1 MLPTSGSSEEIKTAY
16 YILVIPE
23 WFKSLSAYSIFGLII
38 LGPLYYYA
46 RLHRS
51 AKLKFYED
59 RISIKGERI
68 DLTFFYRTINKIFC
82 NDLHNLLRKPKGIL
96 QFVIRQHGGT
106 ETTFRIKHYE
116 QGEEILSKLTAL
128 EDTRFAF
135 YNDEMS
141 GEHHDE

>member
-1 MLPTSGSSEEIKTAY
+1 MVPTTYSSGEIKTAY

-23 WFKSLSAYSIFGLII
+23 WFKKLSAYSIFCLII

-46 RLHRS
+46 RLHKS
-51 AKLKFYED
+51 ARLIFHTD
-59 RISIKGERI
+59 HISIKGKKI
-68 DLTFFYRTINKIFC
+68 DLTFPYRTIAKIFC

-96 QFVIRQHGGT
+96 QFMIRQHGGT

-116 QGEEILSKLTAL
+116 QGEKFLSQLTAL
-128 EDTRFAF
+128 ENTKFAF
-135 YNDEMS
+135 YNDEMI